1 MKGYRLVNAIV
12 PVETINIPSL
22 SNIENDNIIDHN
34 NPFNGDLLGREAF
47 ANTLMEKFKTLQHGK
62 VIAIDAKWGEGKTW
76 FGERFQVLL
85 ENEGFKTCWIDT
97 FENDH
102 FDDPFLLISAEIYKL
117 IKDNSQDN
125 SDKDFPAQFMDAL
138 KPLAKTVGV
147 AGEIL
152 VNTAMKHLT
161 GTSDGIEKI
170 TEAFAK
176 QSGEWIEAQIKNYG
190 EKDKSLTAFKEVLEK
205 FCTLQKNKPVIIFV
219 DELDRCKPTFA
230 LAFLERL
237 KHYFNI
243 PNLVFVLLL
252 NQKSLC
258 DTIKKTYGQEIDAD
272 EYLQKFISITTSFPV
287 KFDSHPERSDKSEI
301 IRHLVGVYFEESNA
315 AERNMIISTLEEFC
329 QNPYIT
335 ISNRDIHKILS
346 RIWLLNLSQDK
357 ATESIKNVWIFLS
370 VLQISNRGSF
380 LNLKEGKEDLILKKM
395 ELFFSQSEFGR
406 FEWHG
411 KLLNILSCEEDLDPD
426 TFRRVFYGNWIG
438 ANSSYRRE
446 SWRGFKK
453 QLFNK
458 VESLMG

>member
-1 MKGYRLVNAIV
+1 VNA
-12 PVETINIPSL
+12 TIQEEIASRSM
-22 SNIENDNIIDHN
+22 SNIENEDAVVKIDGKTM
-34 NPFNGDLLGREAF
+34 PFYYDHLGRKTF
-47 ANTLMEKFKTLQHGK
+47 AETLMEKFKTLQNGK

-76 FGERFQVLL
+76 FGKNFQALL
-85 ENEGFKTCWIDT
+85 DEKYFRTCWIDT

-117 IKDNSQDN
+117 IKDNSQDAN
-125 SDKDFPAQFMDAL
+125 KEFPTQFMDAL
-138 KPLAKTVGV
+138 KPLAKPLGV
-147 AGEIL
+147 AGEVL
-152 VNTAMKHLT
+152 VNTAFKHLT
-161 GTSDGIEKI
+161 GTSDATEKI

-176 QSGEWIEAQIKNYG
+176 QSGEWIETQIKNYG
-190 EKDKSLTAFKEVLEK
+190 EKDKSLTAFKKVLKEFCALEK
-205 FCTLQKNKPVIIFV
+205 SKPIIIFV

-237 KHYFNI
+237 KHYFDI

-258 DTIKKTYGQEIDAD
+258 ATVKKTYGQEVDAD

-287 KFDSHPERSDKSEI
+287 KFDSHPDRSDKSEI

-395 ELFFSQSEFGR
+395 ELFYSQSEFGR